1 MKQEAPART
10 EHLTEYLSTVEVLNP
25 LRVLEQFGSGPVVL
39 CAVAVWT
46 RQTMTGNLDEKG
58 VWVRSFWEAVVKTV
72 PEAAGCRLGWNTLFF
87 ALPNENLTL
96 TVKQFSDLLQSR
108 HDVCLTSFCVLC
120 EVSGKPQHKL
130 DVLDVLGHEVGT
142 ERNFGTSQEYRPNGY
157 RFYHLLDG
165 KPFSM
170 K

>member
-1 MKQEAPART
+1 MQESSARI
-10 EHLTEYLSTVEVLNP
+10 EYLSTVEVMDP
-25 LRVLEQFGSGPVVL
+25 LRVLEQYGSQPVVL

-58 VWVRSFWEAVVKTV
+58 AWVRSFWETITKALPK
-72 PEAAGCRLGWNTLFF
+72 AAGCRLGWNTLFF

-96 TVKQFSDLLQSR
+96 TTKQFGDLLQKC

-120 EVSGKPQHKL
+120 EVSGEPQHKL
-130 DVLDVLGHEVGT
+130 DVLDVLGHEVGA
-142 ERNFGTSQEYRPNGY
+142 ERNFGISREYHPNGY
-157 RFYHLLDG
+157 KFYYLLDG
-165 KPFSM
+165 KPFPM